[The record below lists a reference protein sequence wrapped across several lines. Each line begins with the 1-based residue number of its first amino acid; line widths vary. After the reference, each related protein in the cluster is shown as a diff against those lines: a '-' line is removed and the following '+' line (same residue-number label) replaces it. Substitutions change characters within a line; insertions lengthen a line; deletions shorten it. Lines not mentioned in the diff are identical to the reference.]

1 MPIETTTTNAADAMQ
16 SAITATVNLNE
27 VSARHSFREG
37 FGHYLNIEV
46 PNGWDDVKKLT
57 KKVLRHDGRAYTF
70 RGWNSDRN
78 ECFFHS
84 DGSEITVIL

>member
-1 MPIETTTTNAADAMQ
+1 MQ
-16 SAITATVNLNE
+16 MNQPDITANVTATINPNE
-27 VSARHSFREG
+27 VSARHTYREG

-57 KKVLRHDGRAYTF
+57 KKVLRHDERKYTF

-78 ECFFHS
+78 ECYFHS